1 MVIVISGAKG
11 FIGKNLVVFFKSKGF
26 LVRNLPRINTGTP
39 VDDLAKFL
47 TGVDVIINLAGAPIV
62 GRWTK
67 AYKKTLYDSRI
78 ITTRKIVEAIALLDI
93 KPGLLI
99 SASAVG
105 IYAPQGEQT
114 ERNFIKAD
122 DYLGEICSNWE
133 LEAKKAEPFTRVA
146 ITRFGIV
153 LGKNE
158 GALARMLPIFRQGLG
173 GKIASGRQGFSWIH
187 IEDLVQAFKFIIDK
201 KNISGEFN
209 FTAPD
214 VVDNS
219 QFTRLLAKAV
229 RKPAFFRV
237 PSFALSILFGE
248 GALAVTGGQ
257 FAPPRHLLDEGF
269 QFIFPTLQEA
279 LEDIVA

>member
-1 MVIVISGAKG
+1 
-11 FIGKNLVVFFKSKGF
+11 
-26 LVRNLPRINTGTP
+26 VRNLPRINTGTP